1 MTSLTLLPIRLSSS
15 ILVFWLL
22 GLFIVPSAAAH
33 QQGDLNTKRSFQA
46 LRLEPDENI
55 TVDGV
60 LAEAAWDR
68 AEPAGEFVQQEPSE
82 GGAPTERT
90 DVFVVYSQDYLYIG
104 AMLYDSEP
112 EGILG
117 HQKQRDRGLGGDDR
131 FMWMFDT
138 FLDGRTGY
146 FF

>member
-1 MTSLTLLPIRLSSS
+1 MTSLTLLPLRLSSAV
-15 ILVFWLL
+15 LVFWLL
-22 GLFIVPSAAAH
+22 GLFVVSSVAAH
-33 QQGDLNTKRSFQA
+33 QPGSANTKRSFQA
-46 LRLEPDENI
+46 LRLDPGENI

-104 AMLYDSEP
+104 AMLYDLSL
-112 EGILG
+112 I
-117 HQKQRDRGLGGDDR
+117 HI
-131 FMWMFDT
+131 
-138 FLDGRTGY
+138 
-146 FF
+146 